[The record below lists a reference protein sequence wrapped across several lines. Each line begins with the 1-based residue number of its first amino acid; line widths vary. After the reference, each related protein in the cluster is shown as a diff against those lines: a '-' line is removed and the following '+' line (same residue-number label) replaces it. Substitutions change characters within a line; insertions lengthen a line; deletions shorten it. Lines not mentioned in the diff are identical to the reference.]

1 MPEPTSLSLVADC
14 ANCAG
19 LCCVALPFATSA
31 DFPVD
36 KAGGEPCHNLQPEFR
51 CGIHDRLAESGFR
64 GCTVFDCFGAG
75 QQVSQVTFAGRD
87 WRSTPGTAGPMF
99 AVFAVMRQL
108 HEMLFYLTEA
118 LRWHAAAPVRGELA
132 AARDEIVGLAQADA
146 AELRALDVPELRS
159 RVGEL
164 LSRTSE
170 LLRAQDSR
178 VGKRPLSRRRQ
189 GSRRGKA
196 PRLQRGA
203 DLIGVDLRTAD
214 LVGADLR
221 GALLL
226 AADLRGTDLSRAD
239 LLGADLRDADL
250 RGADLSR
257 GLFITQPQ
265 VNAARGDARTSIPSS
280 LTRPGSWAPSAQ
292 NLPGGMKP

>member
-1 MPEPTSLSLVADC
+1 
-14 ANCAG
+14 
-19 LCCVALPFATSA
+19 
-31 DFPVD
+31 
-36 KAGGEPCHNLQPEFR
+36 
-51 CGIHDRLAESGFR
+51 
-64 GCTVFDCFGAG
+64 
-75 QQVSQVTFAGRD
+75 
-87 WRSTPGTAGPMF
+87 
-99 AVFAVMRQL
+99 MRQL

-221 GALLL
+221 GALLI

-280 LTRPGSWAPSAQ
+280 LTRPSSWAPSAQ
-292 NLPGGMKP
+292 NCPGE